1 MKTFAFSAAAI
12 LGFLGVAIGAF
23 GAHAFKDLIALNG
36 YQETFE
42 TGTIYHLVHAVL
54 LLGLGLIAEKGEST
68 WLKVGIIACVAGIFL
83 FSGSLYLLSLT
94 AIKWLGAI
102 TPLGGVGFLLAWASL
117 LFHSLSKKTN
127 T

>member
-54 LLGLGLIAEKGEST
+54 LLGLGLIGEKGEST

-102 TPLGGVGFLLAWASL
+102 TPLGGVGFLLSWASL

-127 T
+127 P

>member
-1 MKTFAFSAAAI
+1 MKTFAFSAAAV

-36 YQETFE
+36 YLETFE

-54 LLGLGLIAEKGEST
+54 LLGLGLMAEKGEST

-127 T
+127 P